1 MANAKPMKRLARPLT
16 LGLALWCGLNAGCVE
31 MNAFVA
37 PDGPP
42 GAGAPA
48 AVTPGTVVSPHQVVA
63 LWQDR
68 VMWTPDTVHNG
79 QPTPALAGRLYL
91 FNQNLSAMLAG
102 DGAVEVDLYD
112 DTPVEQYQPSVLL
125 ERWQIDAATLQRL
138 WRKDR
143 FGPGYTLLLPWTTL
157 KDHPEIM
164 KIHLVVKYTPKGGSP
179 LFYPGS
185 LMAVNFGEV
194 PSGFV
199 FNQSPAN
206 QPVQPA
212 TAQAPAATG
221 LPPAVMPP
229 PQVQQAGYQQPAYQP
244 QTVMSVQPAPSSVMP
259 PPPGAAAPANPL
271 PAMVDNMVSHVPVSR
286 PEEPRPLPLRVRIG
300 VPQNERD

>member
-1 MANAKPMKRLARPLT
+1 MANAEPMKRLARPLT
-16 LGLALWCGLNAGCVE
+16 LGLALWCGLSAGCVE
-31 MNAFVA
+31 MNAFVG

-42 GAGAPA
+42 GAVPNAATPG
-48 AVTPGTVVSPHQVVA
+48 AVTPPHQVVA

-68 VMWTPDTVHNG
+68 VMWAPDTVHNG

-91 FNQNLSAMLAG
+91 FNDSLSAMLPG
-102 DGAVEVDLYD
+102 DGTVEVDLYD
-112 DTPVEQYQPSVLL
+112 DTPVDQYQPSVLL
-125 ERWQIDAATLQRL
+125 EKWQIDAATLQRL

-179 LFYPGS
+179 MFYPGT

-199 FNQSPAN
+199 FNQSPAQ
-206 QPVQPA
+206 QPVQA
-212 TAQAPAATG
+212 AAAQAPVPTG
-221 LPPAVMPP
+221 LPPAA
-229 PQVQQAGYQQPAYQP
+229 QVQQTVYRQPVYQP
-244 QTVMSVQPAPSSVMP
+244 PQSVPSVMP
-259 PPPGAAAPANPL
+259 PPPSAAAANPL
-271 PAMVDNMVSHVPVSR
+271 PAMVEGMVSHSPVPR
-286 PEEPRPLPLRVRIG
+286 MEEPPPLPLRVRIG
-300 VPQNERD
+300 VPHNDRD

>member
-1 MANAKPMKRLARPLT
+1 MANAEPMKRVARPLT
-16 LGLALWCGLNAGCVE
+16 LGLALWCGLSAGCVE
-31 MNAFVA
+31 MNAFVS

-42 GAGAPA
+42 ASPAPPA
-48 AVTPGTVVSPHQVVA
+48 TPTGPVTPHQIVA

-68 VMWTPDTVHNG
+68 VMWTPDTVHDG
-79 QPTPALAGRLYL
+79 RLTPALAGRLYL
-91 FNQNLSAMLAG
+91 FGDNLKSMVAG

-112 DTPVEQYQPSVLL
+112 DTPVEMNGPSVLL
-125 ERWQIDAATLQRL
+125 ERWKIDAPTLQRL

-143 FGPGYTLLLPWTTL
+143 WGPGYTLLLPWGTL

-164 KIHLVVKYTPKGGSP
+164 KIHLVVKYTPKGGTTM
-179 LFYPGS
+179 FNPGS
-185 LMAVNFGEV
+185 LMAVNLGEV
-194 PSGFV
+194 PSGFA
-199 FNQSPAN
+199 FNQAPGQ

-212 TAQAPAATG
+212 AAQAPAATG

-229 PQVQQAGYQQPAYQP
+229 AQVQQTGYQQPVYQ
-244 QTVMSVQPAPSSVMP
+244 QP
-259 PPPGAAAPANPL
+259 APANPL
-271 PAMVDNMVSHVPVSR
+271 PAMVDNMVSHVPMSR